1 MKKFLGKVSV
11 GAVGLL
17 TPVFA
22 FAQSGPDTSGL
33 LVLLDKVQGLIAA
46 IIPILIGL
54 ALLTFLWGVLTYLFK
69 KDKEEGKNF
78 MIWGIIALF
87 VMTSVW
93 GLVSI
98 LRSTILP
105 NSQENQLRPGDIP
118 QAPTFNTGRR

>member
-1 MKKFLGKVSV
+1 MKKFLGKMSVVS
-11 GAVGLL
+11 VGLL

-22 FAQSGPDTSGL
+22 FAEGVDTSGL
-33 LVLLDKVQGLIAA
+33 LVLINKFQQLIAA
-46 IIPILIGL
+46 VIPLLIGL
-54 ALLTFLWGVLTYLFK
+54 ALLAFLYGVLMYLFGK
-69 KDKEEGKNF
+69 QKDEAKDF

-105 NSQENQLRPGDIP
+105 NSASNQLRAGDIP
-118 QAPTFNTGRR
+118 TVPTYR

>member
-11 GAVGLL
+11 VAVGVMI
-17 TPVFA
+17 PVFA
-22 FAQSGPDTSGL
+22 FAQTVGDTGNGL
-33 LVLLDKVQGLIAA
+33 LYLINRFQQLIQAV
-46 IIPILIGL
+46 IPVLIGL
-54 ALLTFLWGVLTYLFK
+54 ALLGFMWGILQYVFGK
-69 KDKEEGKNF
+69 KEDGKNF

-105 NSQENQLRPGDIP
+105 NSQSNTLDRSDIP
-118 QAPTFNTGRR
+118 TVPAYR